1 MIISLRVEVWAH
13 ITSLTPPHVIEVDV
27 PSLESDWSCIC
38 VLGGIY
44 FERSCICVL
53 GGIDFERSCIC
64 VLGGIDF
71 ASFYDFDI

>member
-53 GGIDFERSCIC
+53 GGIDF
-64 VLGGIDF
+64 